1 MAITVSIQSRNGK
14 ELVKGGLQLPEEVKS
29 ISTSDALG
37 NLKQNA
43 GTYIHFYYVAARN
56 ICPCSWQERKA
67 FAQYSL
73 GLMD

>member
-43 GTYIHFYYVAARN
+43 GTDIYFYYIAAHSIVLAAGN
-56 ICPCSWQERKA
+56 SERHLHKI
-67 FAQYSL
+67 L
-73 GLMD
+73 LD